1 MNFNPSRNFALE
13 LELAGSNSPPIAKQF
28 VITDPDLIYLDGN
41 SLGRL
46 PKAAIERAK
55 QIVEEEWGRDLIRG
69 WNKGWWE
76 AAARVG
82 DKIGKLIGAAEGQ
95 VIVSDTTSINLY
107 KLAMAALALSPERKR
122 IITDTMNFPS
132 DLYILQG
139 CVQMLV
145 GDRSQQ

>member
-13 LELAGSNSPPIAKQF
+13 LDSQDKLASYREAF
-28 VITDPDLIYLDGN
+28 VIPDPDLIYLDGN

-46 PKAAIERAK
+46 PKAAIERTR

-107 KLAMAALALSPERKR
+107 KLDDGRADPNAGKEAHRHRHDELP
-122 IITDTMNFPS
+122 I
-132 DLYILQG
+132 
-139 CVQMLV
+139 
-145 GDRSQQ
+145 